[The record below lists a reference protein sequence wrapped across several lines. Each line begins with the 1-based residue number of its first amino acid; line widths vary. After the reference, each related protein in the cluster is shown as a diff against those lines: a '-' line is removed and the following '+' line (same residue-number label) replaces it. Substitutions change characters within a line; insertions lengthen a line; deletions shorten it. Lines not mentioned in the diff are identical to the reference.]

1 MVDDYDYLID
11 DVDLELMYEVARR
24 IHDEWY
30 DLLAPLTDTG
40 GCEDDEDYS

>member
-1 MVDDYDYLID
+1 MVDDYDYHID

-24 IHDEWY
+24 IQDEW
-30 DLLAPLTDTG
+30 DVSFTLTSTG